1 MKTVSRF
8 FSVLC
13 YIFMAYSAFTA
24 VIAGISLIP
33 TSNYAV
39 FGYLICFG
47 TLAGFVAAIVLN
59 IFKCK
64 WTSLFVLTGTAALR
78 LYTAVVFFNRSRQLL
93 DGVFAKHHLWIL
105 AVVACALLSTICY
118 KKYRRDNS
126 VYFEKTKKDQ
136 ERVQEKL
143 EEQEADASTELL

>member
-1 MKTVSRF
+1 MKALSRI

-13 YIFMAYSAFTA
+13 YLFMAYSAFTG

-33 TSNYAV
+33 SSKYAV

-47 TLAGFVAAIVLN
+47 TLAGFIAAIVLN

-64 WTSLFVLTGTAALR
+64 WSSFFVLTGTTIFR
-78 LYTAVVFFNRSRQLL
+78 LYTALIFFNRSRQII
-93 DGVFAKHHLWIL
+93 DGVFVKHHVWIVGV
-105 AVVACALLSTICY
+105 AVFALLSTICY

-126 VYFEKTKKDQ
+126 VSFEKTKKDQ
-136 ERVQEKL
+136 EKITEKL
-143 EEQEADASTELL
+143 AEEETGASSELV